1 MGTFV
6 LGVILGAVFGFLIAG
21 FINLARDE
29 DIIDELSH
37 ALANARADIRLL
49 NKRIDELLLE
59 NARLREVETDD

>member
-1 MGTFV
+1 METFI
-6 LGVILGAVFGFLIAG
+6 LGSIIGAVFGFLIAG

-29 DIIDELSH
+29 DIIEDLSH
-37 ALANARADIRLL
+37 ALANARADNRLL